1 MSALLLLHTVDDF
14 GSTKIQFWPWDVN
27 HLKRSIENVLVLS
40 LHLALRQILAA
51 YCEKV
56 EKWTAKRNKTQE
68 CNQDGKMA
76 RHMLLVKFGF
86 CFALDLQ

>member
-1 MSALLLLHTVDDF
+1 MSALLLLHTLLMILVLLKYNS
-14 GSTKIQFWPWDVN
+14 GDVN
-27 HLKRSIENVLVLS
+27 HLKRSIEDVLVLS

-76 RHMLLVKFGF
+76 RHMLIVKFGF
-86 CFALDLQ
+86 CFALDSQ

>member
-1 MSALLLLHTVDDF
+1 MSALLLLHTLLMILVLLKYNS
-14 GSTKIQFWPWDVN
+14 GDVN

-56 EKWTAKRNKTQE
+56 EK
-68 CNQDGKMA
+68 
-76 RHMLLVKFGF
+76 
-86 CFALDLQ
+86 

>member
-1 MSALLLLHTVDDF
+1 MSALLLLHTLLMILVLLKYNS
-14 GSTKIQFWPWDVN
+14 GDVN

-68 CNQDGKMA
+68 CNQDGMMA

>member
-1 MSALLLLHTVDDF
+1 MSALLLLHTLLMILVLLKYNS
-14 GSTKIQFWPWDVN
+14 GDVN

>member
-1 MSALLLLHTVDDF
+1 MSALLLLHTLLMILVLLKYNS
-14 GSTKIQFWPWDVN
+14 GDVN

-40 LHLALRQILAA
+40 LHLALGQILAA

-76 RHMLLVKFGF
+76 RHMLIVKFGF
-86 CFALDLQ
+86 CFALDSQ

>member
-1 MSALLLLHTVDDF
+1 MSALLLLHTLLMILVLLKYNS
-14 GSTKIQFWPWDVN
+14 GDVN

-76 RHMLLVKFGF
+76 RHMLIVKFGF

>member
-1 MSALLLLHTVDDF
+1 MSALLLLHTLLMILVLLKYNS
-14 GSTKIQFWPWDVN
+14 GDVN

-76 RHMLLVKFGF
+76 RHMLIVKFGF
-86 CFALDLQ
+86 CFALDSQ

>member
-1 MSALLLLHTVDDF
+1 MSALLLLHTLLMILVLLKYNS
-14 GSTKIQFWPWDVN
+14 GDVN
-27 HLKRSIENVLVLS
+27 HLKRSIEDVLVLS

-76 RHMLLVKFGF
+76 RHMLLVKYGF

>member
-1 MSALLLLHTVDDF
+1 MSALLLLHTLLMILVLLKYNS
-14 GSTKIQFWPWDVN
+14 GDVN
-27 HLKRSIENVLVLS
+27 HLKRSIEDVLVLS

>member
-1 MSALLLLHTVDDF
+1 MSALLLLHTLLMILVLLKYNS
-14 GSTKIQFWPWDVN
+14 GDVN

-76 RHMLLVKFGF
+76 RHMLLVKYGF

>member
-1 MSALLLLHTVDDF
+1 MSALLLLHTLLMILVLLKYNS
-14 GSTKIQFWPWDVN
+14 GDVN

-76 RHMLLVKFGF
+76 RHMLLVKYGF
-86 CFALDLQ
+86 CFALDSQ

>member
-1 MSALLLLHTVDDF
+1 MSALLLLHTLLMILVLLKYNS
-14 GSTKIQFWPWDVN
+14 GDVN

-56 EKWTAKRNKTQE
+56 ENWTAKRNKTQE

-76 RHMLLVKFGF
+76 RHMLIVKFGF
-86 CFALDLQ
+86 CFALDSQ